1 MKFRVFAVTS
11 LIMVSALFPITS
23 FSMIHKLCD
32 FDECC
37 YVDGGGNGYCVP
49 NGLGV

>member
-1 MKFRVFAVTS
+1 
-11 LIMVSALFPITS
+11 MVSALFPITS